1 MHVVDLEEKK
11 KVKSEGTSIPDG
23 KKIKNIEEEGYNY
36 LKILEIDGANH
47 VEIKYQM
54 SSIIWSVW
62 PNG

>member
-11 KVKSEGTSIPDG
+11 KVKSEGTSITDG
-23 KKIKNIEEEGYNY
+23 KKIKNIEEDGYNY

-62 PNG
+62 PND

>member
-11 KVKSEGTSIPDG
+11 KVKSEGTSITDG
-23 KKIKNIEEEGYNY
+23 KKIKNIEEDGYNY

>member
-11 KVKSEGTSIPDG
+11 KVKSEGTSISDG
-23 KKIKNIEEEGYNY
+23 KKIKNIEEHGYNY

>member
-23 KKIKNIEEEGYNY
+23 KKIKNIEEDGYNY

>member
-23 KKIKNIEEEGYNY
+23 NKIKNIEEDGYNY